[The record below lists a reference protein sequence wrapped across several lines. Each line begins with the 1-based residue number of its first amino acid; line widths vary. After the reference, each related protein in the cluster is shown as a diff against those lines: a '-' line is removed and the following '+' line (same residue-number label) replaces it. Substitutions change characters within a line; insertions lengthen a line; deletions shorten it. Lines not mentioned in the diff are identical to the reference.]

1 MRLFE
6 MVYWNKRRGIFVG
19 GGRRR
24 IRPAAVIQLLII
36 AAVAIFS
43 IWAASQYDQTILR
56 AIGKLG

>member
-1 MRLFE
+1 